1 MKTNQLLAA
10 FLIFLTFVS
19 CDTNSFNEG
28 ANITQKPSALRYM
41 DVMGAREGKGITTS
55 APSVD
60 TGGLIPMYE
69 IVSISKADGTLL
81 DASYL
86 KFVSIGQST
95 VIVKPIDPKLVVV
108 DAKGNPVTTQTS
120 YDSSKNGIITIA
132 EGNNFT
138 YGDYFFTIK
147 VTTKSEEVEYSTVF
161 DKAFRLNIG
170 PLLPSILIYSPKNQN
185 LVFGTANVKTNKPIV
200 PNSNPEIKF
209 ELGSNTDKLV
219 IDAATG
225 VISLAPN
232 YVYVAQESIS
242 PAVSVVSKISGEV
255 VRFTN
260 ILTVVISNTPVAV
273 PLESIYFFYPT
284 LKTLGSYPTGGDGYQ
299 VQVDIPGNGED
310 IWGQIDNSIA
320 NGLILPPER
329 PAKNAGLQTV
339 IETQTFAVA
348 TTNPTSTWMVTT
360 TQDITPFQ
368 FGYKLS
374 FNYYYMP
381 AFQIYMADGRTPADM
396 DVYISTDYTG
406 GDIQDPT
413 GNFLNGTWTKVNSS
427 IKCQRSDNADSTG
440 KSFGAPWGAQFT
452 GTPYPGDQRGA
463 DPDGRKKPG
472 ITFYNRWVKCSYDIP
487 VSQISKNYT
496 VAFKITTNFEGSLL
510 NNATKPGRGGSFF
523 LSDFNYK
530 ATE

>member
-1 MKTNQLLAA
+1 MGTIRLLAA
-10 FLIFLTFVS
+10 FLFFLTIIS
-19 CDTNSFNEG
+19 CDTNSFTENESM
-28 ANITQKPSALRYM
+28 AQKPTDLKYM
-41 DVMGAREGKGITTS
+41 DIMGAREGKGITTT

-60 TGGLIPMYE
+60 TGRLIPVFE
-69 IVSISKADGTLL
+69 IVNITKTDGTVL

-86 KFVSIGQST
+86 KFVSIGQSKE
-95 VIVKPIDPKLVVV
+95 IVRPIDPALIVN
-108 DAKGNPVTTQTS
+108 DANGNPITTVTS
-120 YDSSKNGIITIA
+120 YDTSKNGIISIA
-132 EGNNFT
+132 DGNNFT

-147 VTTKSEEVEYSTVF
+147 VSTKSKDIEYSTVF
-161 DKAFRLNIG
+161 DKAFKLNVG

-185 LVFGTANVKTNKPIV
+185 LVFGTAATKTNKPIV

-225 VISLAPN
+225 VVSLAPT

-242 PAVSVVSKISGEV
+242 PTVNVVSKISGEV

-260 ILTVVISNTPVAV
+260 MLTLIISNTPVAV

-310 IWGQIDNSIA
+310 IWGQIDNSAA
-320 NGLILPPER
+320 NALSLPPER
-329 PAKNAGLQTV
+329 PTKNAGQQTV
-339 IETQTFAVA
+339 IENQMFTGSTS
-348 TTNPTSTWMVTT
+348 TPTSSWMVTT
-360 TQDITPFQ
+360 TQDLTPFQ

-381 AFQIYMADGRTPADM
+381 AYQTYMADGRTPADM
-396 DVYISTDYTG
+396 EVFISTNYTG
-406 GDIQDPT
+406 GDIQDAT
-413 GNFLNGTWTKVNSS
+413 GKFINGTWTKVNSS
-427 IKCQRSDNADSTG
+427 VKCQRSENVDGTG
-440 KSFGAPWGAQFT
+440 KSFGAPYGTEFI

-472 ITFYNRWVKCSYDIP
+472 VTFYNRWVKCTYDIP

-496 VAFKITTNFEGSLL
+496 VAFKATTYFEGSLL
-510 NNATKPGRGGSFF
+510 NNTTKPGRSGTFF
-523 LSDFNYK
+523 VSDFNYK